1 MVGKDFNLSEDAA
14 SLKWTLFSTIFYGF
28 CSGSMNFLNKFIL
41 SVWSFH
47 EPGTIMFAQMI
58 FLSAGLHML
67 KSMGKITLVDY
78 SNEKARIF
86 LPLTI
91 IYSINS
97 IMSLSALTGM
107 NIPMYNAI
115 RRCVPIASLVLGF
128 CMLRKQKTTVNI
140 IISIFIITA
149 GTFIAAIGDLDFDLK
164 GYAYG
169 ISSIISQALYLIT
182 LQRLEMEHNIGALS
196 ISYINSIN
204 CLPVM
209 ALIVICTGEINSLI
223 SFQHWHNLGFIF
235 SFIALVFYGCLFTYS
250 MFLCTTVNSA
260 LTTALVGVAK
270 SAITT
275 IVGMYTFGGVIA
287 TSMMIA
293 GQIVNLSGAV
303 LYTYEKYRM
312 NIARRKKIKPT
323 LSSKT
328 LDLGHDLKSDSDLF
342 KLVQVNVENPAINGG
357 IHAGT
362 SNHSP
367 YAMNGGVNF
376 HHDVKFT

>member
-1 MVGKDFNLSEDAA
+1 MGNKDSDEAA
-14 SLKWTLFSTIFYGF
+14 SLKWTLFSTILYGF
-28 CSGSMNFLNKFIL
+28 CSGSMNFLNKYIL
-41 SVWSFH
+41 SYWSFH
-47 EPGTIMFAQMI
+47 EPGIIMFSQMV
-58 FLSAGLHML
+58 FLSFGLFVL
-67 KSMGKITLVDY
+67 KSAGRITLVDY
-78 SNEKARIF
+78 TPEKARIF
-86 LPLTI
+86 LPLTV
-91 IYSINS
+91 IYSVNS

-128 CMLRKQKTTVNI
+128 CMLRKQKTTFNI
-140 IISIFIITA
+140 VISIFIITA

-164 GYAYG
+164 GYVYG
-169 ISSIISQALYLIT
+169 VLSIVSQALYLIT
-182 LQRLEMEHNIGALS
+182 LQRLDMEHNIGALS

-209 ALIVICTGEINSLI
+209 ALIVICTGEINSI
-223 SFQHWHNLGFIF
+223 VTFEHWHNPGFII
-235 SFIALVFYGCLFTYS
+235 SFIALVLYGCLFTYS

-275 IVGMYTFGGVIA
+275 MVGMYTFGGVTA
-287 TSMMIA
+287 TALMIV

-312 NIARRKKIKPT
+312 KMARKEKIKPT
-323 LSSKT
+323 LSSKM

-342 KLVQVNVENPAINGG
+342 KLVEVSVHNQNLNGG
-357 IHAGT
+357 IPSSHNPA
-362 SNHSP
+362 P
-367 YAMNGGVNF
+367 YTKNGHVNI
-376 HHDVKFT
+376 HHDVKFS